1 MTQLNLISRAS
12 LRVKS
17 IVSRLERKDRTINR
31 SGSDDSAD
39 THKSAFSTFFDAP
52 NGVVRDRRLLIEE
65 RIRRSRLNPEK
76 ILPKLKSKKSSTESL
91 EIGGEEY
98 ENEKLGDN
106 NPESNNNDNNN
117 SNSKSNLSGNIS
129 TDTESVKEDKDDQAS
144 VVVEMKH
151 YKTGFSM
158 FAQVSPIYEHRESPS
173 RTPIPEPME
182 PYHAF
187 AEQYKIEKSMS
198 TEDRKVTS
206 NLIETENGNGSI
218 MNAQNE
224 DEISVFSNGTTHTGL
239 SYNNEQESIIPMS
252 QLQLLSYE
260 DAMTAAYTQHASLA
274 TMKDEID
281 FSIMTTFLVENG
293 ICDETTALQY
303 GSVLVK
309 SGIPKP
315 EILQRRLLRDQELLL
330 NLGLDEE
337 TSFRIISLFF
347 TPEQIQEMNNSLEP
361 LSIKSKY
368 KFDILPSEVAV
379 LYHRATQQNDEEC
392 TKYLMD
398 LSYQGNPYA
407 QGFLM
412 RMYAL
417 GQGNIEKNPEQ
428 AQQLGQTVLPWLRE
442 IVANTIVKM
451 IVASSSS
458 SVRDIIKK
466 IEKRSNRSVC
476 GSTTS
481 SFRKSTSTFRT
492 YKSIPIPEPDKIEE
506 DNLSDIS
513 TDSASSGSTSRGSR
527 YTYSIP
533 VQSIKNDI
541 EERIRRAREQSSNI
555 LPTNLN
561 KSNFMKLPTTYEKSN
576 ESLFSSSQVQDN
588 DREGIRPEIVSV
600 ATFDEENKTIY
611 TNLGTQVPE
620 TMTQVFEPESVF
632 GDDSPYYADNR
643 TVYSNLGTQAP
654 ETMTQVFQQQSVFGD
669 DCPLYINQNEESP
682 NTSDYTSKDGSSHER
697 QRRGREGQEI
707 IQSVLSKDE
716 VSAITMNEAQFRTPV
731 PFHRSASSPRSITN
745 NSTAQRSRGEPETKT
760 ATETIG
766 DAVIKL
772 LSDAIIN
779 NANPPANHNLLRSK
793 STLSMHSTSGT
804 KLTAIPEDLI
814 EDEED
819 LERLKNFLR
828 EVGCT
833 QGKANQYAAM
843 LIRNGV
849 PNIDVL
855 TRRLQRDGVY
865 LLQIGFDPH
874 FAQDILELLVPDSPL
889 LASSN
894 TIDFNPSQQ
903 QPQAQSTPQQESDIV
918 SLGSR
923 TISIVDVTQPSLNL
937 ANQHQNQ
944 IYNTPQSLKSMGSI
958 VSNNSSYYLN
968 QSMYEHLLNGEKIR
982 KESFIAD
989 DSSTIRSG
997 PGTSGFN
1004 PAVAYKSDNLPSET
1018 SSIYYQAAQHRS
1030 YEACSRLIRLAENG
1044 DVFAQG
1050 FVMRMHALGQG
1061 NFPKDVTK
1069 ASEIAKKIF
1078 LTLKEVVRSKSEDH
1092 ACYAAYLLGVCYS
1105 EGLAQEKNMKEAIK
1119 WYKRAAHAGYDAAQ
1133 AYVGFCL
1140 YAAQYNLGHC
1150 YEIGLGVPR
1159 NIIKAVEYYHDAAEL
1174 NNAAAQHALACLY
1187 STGCKEVE
1195 RDVEEAYRLFKQ
1207 SADQGFAEAQCKLG
1221 LVYENGKE
1229 PIKIWQIYNKP

>member
-1 MTQLNLISRAS
+1 
-12 LRVKS
+12 
-17 IVSRLERKDRTINR
+17 
-31 SGSDDSAD
+31 
-39 THKSAFSTFFDAP
+39 
-52 NGVVRDRRLLIEE
+52 
-65 RIRRSRLNPEK
+65 
-76 ILPKLKSKKSSTESL
+76 
-91 EIGGEEY
+91 
-98 ENEKLGDN
+98 
-106 NPESNNNDNNN
+106 
-117 SNSKSNLSGNIS
+117 
-129 TDTESVKEDKDDQAS
+129 
-144 VVVEMKH
+144 
-151 YKTGFSM
+151 
-158 FAQVSPIYEHRESPS
+158 
-173 RTPIPEPME
+173 
-182 PYHAF
+182 
-187 AEQYKIEKSMS
+187 
-198 TEDRKVTS
+198 
-206 NLIETENGNGSI
+206 
-218 MNAQNE
+218 
-224 DEISVFSNGTTHTGL
+224 
-239 SYNNEQESIIPMS
+239 
-252 QLQLLSYE
+252 
-260 DAMTAAYTQHASLA
+260 
-274 TMKDEID
+274 
-281 FSIMTTFLVENG
+281 
-293 ICDETTALQY
+293 
-303 GSVLVK
+303 
-309 SGIPKP
+309 
-315 EILQRRLLRDQELLL
+315 
-330 NLGLDEE
+330 
-337 TSFRIISLFF
+337 
-347 TPEQIQEMNNSLEP
+347 
-361 LSIKSKY
+361 
-368 KFDILPSEVAV
+368 
-379 LYHRATQQNDEEC
+379 
-392 TKYLMD
+392 
-398 LSYQGNPYA
+398 
-407 QGFLM
+407 
-412 RMYAL
+412 
-417 GQGNIEKNPEQ
+417 
-428 AQQLGQTVLPWLRE
+428 
-442 IVANTIVKM
+442 M

-903 QPQAQSTPQQESDIV
+903 QPQVQSTPQQESDIV

-944 IYNTPQSLKSMGSI
+944 IYNTPQSVKSMGSI

-997 PGTSGFN
+997 PGLSGFN

-1140 YAAQYNLGHC
+1140 YAGNGIVKNRVEAVKWYKVSAAQGYAPAQTNLGICYEFGEGVTRSFDEAVRWYRLAADQSDATAQYNLGHC

-1221 LVYENGKE
+1221 LVYENGMGTSIDLKE
-1229 PIKIWQIYNKP
+1229 AVKYYRLSANQGNAAALYYLGYCYFNGIGVNQDPSTAVKLYYKAAMKEYPAAQNNLGFCYFVGAGITKNYDEALRWYRKAAEHGYAAAQFNLGYCYEKGYGVNQKMQDMLKWYQLAAARGHTKAIAKLQELKKM